1 MNLNVIGLLLIAR
14 VAKRLGIVQRI
25 GPTLAFGVNM
35 VEREHHARI
44 RIQIQVPL
52 TLVVAG
58 LRTLHRKV
66 RARFPAVRTNR
77 AVRTKNTH
85 AQTGHAAADG
95 GAFHG
100 HAFLLGI
107 HGSENRAD
115 RKCGV
120 TLVGHAEIVL

>member
-52 TLVVAG
+52 AIVLAG

-66 RARFPAVRTNR
+66 GARFSAMR
-77 AVRTKNTH
+77 ANSPVLVKNTH
-85 AQTGHAAADG
+85 TKARHAAGDG
-95 GAFHG
+95 TAFHG
-100 HAFLLGI
+100 HALLLGV
-107 HGSENRAD
+107 HGSENRASG
-115 RKCGV
+115 KGGV
-120 TLVGHAEIVL
+120 TLVGHARIVL